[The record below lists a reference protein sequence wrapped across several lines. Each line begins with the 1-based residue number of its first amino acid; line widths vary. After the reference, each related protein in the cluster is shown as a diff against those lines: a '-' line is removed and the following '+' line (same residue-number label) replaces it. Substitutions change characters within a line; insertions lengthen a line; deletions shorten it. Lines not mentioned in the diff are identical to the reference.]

1 MRSRNEKK
9 IGMTSTDIK
18 LDLICFFFWYS
29 ARSRVFLFEIV
40 FGELFII

>member
-18 LDLICFFFWYS
+18 LDLICFFFGTLLEVEYFCLKLYLENYS
-29 ARSRVFLFEIV
+29 
-40 FGELFII
+40 